1 MAEYLCHSESTFR
14 RRVLQMDEST
24 PEAHRLAKY
33 VEAFTRSAALNRRTK
48 GTWMFVSG
56 PTGIGKTHAMRLAR
70 RFLDHNAVDL
80 WSQGYW
86 PAVPAVVYATW
97 SRVVDLE
104 REEWDEWLY
113 DLRRAKIVFLD
124 DVGSEIDQYKS
135 GRPIERLRLALE
147 ASESKFL
154 LCTSNVPSERR
165 SEAWDARVVSRLQ
178 RAVCLEL
185 PTGVDYRVRAKKC

>member
-1 MAEYLCHSESTFR
+1 
-14 RRVLQMDEST
+14 MDESS

-33 VEAFTRSAALNRRTK
+33 VEAFARSAALNRRTK
-48 GTWMFVSG
+48 GTGMFVSG

-97 SRVVDLE
+97 SRVVDLD

-113 DLRRAKIVFLD
+113 DLRRAKIVFID

-185 PTGVDYRVRAKKC
+185 PMGVDYRVRAKKC